1 MTLLFIRYR
10 FIAKFEKA
18 EKVAKQISLPLEAA
32 IEELAVYQCSSF
44 LELKKYKL
52 SR

>member
-1 MTLLFIRYR
+1 M
-10 FIAKFEKA
+10 FIAEFENA
-18 EKVAKQISLPLEAA
+18 EKVAKQITLPLEAA
-32 IEELAVYQCSSF
+32 IEELAVYHCSPF